1 MDSYIIYQMYS
12 LDILNLHLSSYSVD
26 TFDTKIM

>member
-1 MDSYIIYQMYS
+1 MDLYIIYQMYFS
-12 LDILNLHLSSYSVD
+12 DILKAYWSSYSVD